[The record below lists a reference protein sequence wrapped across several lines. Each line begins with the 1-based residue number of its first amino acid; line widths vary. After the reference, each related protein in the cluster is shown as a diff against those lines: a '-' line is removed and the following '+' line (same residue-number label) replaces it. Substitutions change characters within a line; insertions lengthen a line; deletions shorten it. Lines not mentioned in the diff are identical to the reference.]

1 MSNGLPGAA
10 AEASAD
16 VDIKIKTDSVSES
29 LTDKSKVE
37 AAPEQ
42 IPIERIFEIRVFYE
56 ENELKSLTVDR
67 LEKKNTEESTTVTD
81 NLKTEQSS
89 EPTKHTANG
98 IAELCNF
105 MINHFSAIKK
115 SLNVDEDDATPK
127 VTSRGRGSS
136 KKSATQTASPSQVTP
151 KSGKR
156 SSASKRSLDK
166 TDIDDSEPKSKQAK
180 TSSTSEKSV
189 DEEVEIKGDC
199 CLARWTDRKYYAGR
213 VIDEKPGNKFVV
225 LFEDGASKVLA
236 PEVIVFGTGNVLPLM
251 DHSVHVLVSDDT
263 YEPGLVTK
271 IDTEGETVQYTV
283 AAESTTVTCSAS
295 DLYLMDDQAKA
306 IHNSIKS
313 KEATM
318 KTPDTPSSKRTGRLP
333 AKLEEISTPLSG
345 GRSSRGK
352 KGQPIISPE
361 PGFSGDA
368 DTKKS
373 GRRSNKR

>member
-1 MSNGLPGAA
+1 M
-10 AEASAD
+10 
-16 VDIKIKTDSVSES
+16 
-29 LTDKSKVE
+29 
-37 AAPEQ
+37 
-42 IPIERIFEIRVFYE
+42 
-56 ENELKSLTVDR
+56 KSLSVER
-67 LEKKNTEESTTVTD
+67 LEKKNIDESASVTD
-81 NLKTEQSS
+81 NAPTEVSSS

-98 IAELCNF
+98 VVELCNF
-105 MINHFSAIKK
+105 MINHFSELKK
-115 SLNVDEDDATPK
+115 SLNVDDEASPK
-127 VTSRGRGSS
+127 VTSRGRGSA
-136 KKSATQTASPSQVTP
+136 KKGSTVSPHQVTP

-156 SSASKRSLDK
+156 SSTSKRSLDK
-166 TDIDDSEPKSKQAK
+166 AEVDESESKSKLAK
-180 TSSTSEKSV
+180 TSSNIEKSA
-189 DEEVEIKGDC
+189 DEEEEIKGDC

-236 PEVIVFGTGNVLPLM
+236 PEVIVFGTENVLPLM
-251 DHSVHVLVSDDT
+251 DHSVHVLVSADT

-283 AAESTTVTCSAS
+283 AAESKTVTCSAS

-313 KEATM
+313 KEASM
-318 KTPDTPSSKRTGRLP
+318 KSPETPSSKRTGRLP
-333 AKLEEISTPLSG
+333 AKLEETISSG

-352 KGQPIISPE
+352 KGQPIVSPE